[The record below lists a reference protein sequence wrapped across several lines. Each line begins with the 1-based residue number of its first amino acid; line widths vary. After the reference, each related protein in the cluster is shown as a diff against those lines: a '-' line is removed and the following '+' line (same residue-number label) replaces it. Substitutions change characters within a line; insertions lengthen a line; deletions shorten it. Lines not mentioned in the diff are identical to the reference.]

1 MATVAK
7 SIIYAWPS
15 LLTSSTQPGSGV
27 TDFAS
32 ASFGS
37 KTLYFPETSSRVFK
51 SVYAETSFHDSASVT
66 GGTMGKI
73 TVELKIS
80 GSANNSLYQS
90 IYTNAG
96 DSTGE
101 NMSFVGGPFNFTNF
115 FNTYVP
121 STSSSINIEAVVYTQ
136 DDTGVS
142 LAMLNPTFKL
152 YCTYEHDDINTTYI
166 KTVIIPLESPVS
178 NISSTFPG
186 IIGTQQIPRL
196 ANSRSLDTSQV
207 QNDSIIASNSGSLR
221 FALFN
226 GSYNITTAGRYRITG
241 STGYT
246 SIPPTYISASF
257 YVTPSRVLIY
267 SASTT
272 APVLNYDQYID
283 ITPDLVPT
291 TIRYEYYADGSF
303 QTVNAVMFLSQSNFF
318 PSFLPESNIN
328 IRDYFIEIEGNET
341 YGSSTDIQITG
352 SITSSFSNLQ
362 NRFFPLKRA
371 LTSETYDRLIWS
383 IPTSSLPN
391 VSQSHNF
398 GLKSNVSC
406 FYHIPVNLYIT
417 YEYNK
422 TNTTQVNNTVLLGWN
437 LNSPLN
443 YNNALVP
450 TNVSTNV
457 ELTTFTIPENNPVLQ
472 QSALRIQWSDV
483 DYQSGLNLKINE
495 QFSSTQYTEGTA
507 GVNCGM
513 RSLQHRFDVSA
524 SNTSAST
531 ANVILRK
538 GLNYLTSS
546 FYAWKNNSS
555 APTTTISNVNGYYII
570 NYKSDIHPTKG
581 VDGCSRFYYF
591 INNQLST
598 SDVSSAT
605 FTSTDFSYNL
615 SNSSSLYVV
624 DSLNSYM
631 SFERNSTTLLDLGI
645 QYTGSEA
652 PQTPN
657 NTDTNPKKSTYKN
670 VIVTDNE
677 AGSFI
682 TTYSTQNIFKNYKTS
697 PNPILMDPFVV
708 RKYVSLFNQPST
720 TQVTTMFG
728 TTSTLV
734 AHSYTFDFTGSIYN
748 YTGNGSG
755 IPVTIYQSGSTQS
768 ILQLTS
774 SVGGKFSGTWFDDTV
789 PIFASIDFGDKFGKS
804 KLSIVTGS
812 FDVYLT
818 PFEYGYSNI

>member
-15 LLTSSTQPGSGV
+15 PLTSSTQPGTGV
-27 TDFAS
+27 ADFAS

-51 SVYAETSFHDSASVT
+51 SVYAEISYHDSAT
-66 GGTMGKI
+66 AGGGSMSRI
-73 TVELKIS
+73 SVELRIS

-90 IYTNAG
+90 AYLFAG

-101 NMSFVGGPFNFTNF
+101 NMSFVGGPFNFTSF

-121 STSSSINIEAVVYTQ
+121 SNSSSIDIQAVSYIQ
-136 DDTGVS
+136 DDTGLS
-142 LAMLNPTFKL
+142 LVMLNPTFKL
-152 YCTYEHDDINTTYI
+152 YCTYEHDDIDTTYI
-166 KTVIIPLESPVS
+166 KTAIIPLESPTS
-178 NISSTFPG
+178 NISTTFPG
-186 IIGTQQIPRL
+186 LIGNLQIPRL
-196 ANSRSLDTSQV
+196 VTSQ
-207 QNDSIIASNSGSLR
+207 
-221 FALFN
+221 
-226 GSYNITTAGRYRITG
+226 
-241 STGYT
+241 
-246 SIPPTYISASF
+246 SF
-257 YVTPSRVLIY
+257 L
-267 SASTT
+267 
-272 APVLNYDQYID
+272 
-283 ITPDLVPT
+283 
-291 TIRYEYYADGSF
+291 G
-303 QTVNAVMFLSQSNFF
+303 
-318 PSFLPESNIN
+318 FLPESNVN
-328 IRDYFIEIEGNET
+328 IRDYFIEIEGNEL
-341 YGSSTDIQITG
+341 YGTTTDIQLTG

-362 NRFFPLKRA
+362 NRFFPIERQLN
-371 LTSETYDRLIWS
+371 SETYDRLIWS
-383 IPTSSLPN
+383 VPTSSLPN

-398 GLKSNVSC
+398 GLRSNVTC
-406 FYHIPVNLYIT
+406 FYHIPVNLYVT

-422 TNTTQVNNTVLLGWN
+422 TNTTQVNNTILLGWN
-437 LNSPLN
+437 LNNPLN
-443 YNNALVP
+443 YINASQGNINN
-450 TNVSTNV
+450 TNV

-483 DYQSGLNLKINE
+483 DSQTTLFTKINE
-495 QFSSTQYTEGTA
+495 QAGSTQYTEGSATL
-507 GVNCGM
+507 NCGM
-513 RSLQHRFDVSA
+513 RSLQHRFDPSA
-524 SNTSAST
+524 SNANANT
-531 ANVILRK
+531 ANVVLRK
-538 GLNYLTSS
+538 GINYLTSS
-546 FYAWKNNSS
+546 FYNNKNTGGG
-555 APTTTISNVNGYYII
+555 ATTTVSNVNGYYII

-598 SDVSSAT
+598 SDVASAT

-631 SFERNSTTLLDLGI
+631 SFERNTTTLLDLGI
-645 QYTGSEA
+645 QYTGTEVA
-652 PQTPN
+652 QIPGN
-657 NTDTNPKKSTYKN
+657 DTILYPKKSTYRN
-670 VIVTDNE
+670 VIASDPE

-720 TQVTTMFG
+720 TQVFTMFG

-755 IPVTIYQSGSTQS
+755 IPVTIYQSGSTQA

-789 PIFASIDFGDKFGKS
+789 PIFASIDFQDKFGKS
-804 KLSIVTGS
+804 KLNIVTGS

>member
-15 LLTSSTQPGSGV
+15 LLTSSIQPGTAPS
-27 TDFAS
+27 DFAS

-37 KTLYFPETSSRVFK
+37 KTLYFPETSSRIFK
-51 SVYAETSFHDSASVT
+51 SVYAEISYHDTATVT
-66 GGTMGKI
+66 GGSMSKI
-73 TVELKIS
+73 SVELRIS

-90 IYTNAG
+90 VYTNAG

-121 STSSSINIEAVVYTQ
+121 STSSSINIEAVSYIQ
-136 DDTGVS
+136 DDTGISTVMS
-142 LAMLNPTFKL
+142 NPTFKL
-152 YCTYEHDDINTTYI
+152 YCTYEHDDIDTTYI
-166 KTVIIPLESPVS
+166 KTVIIPLESP
-178 NISSTFPG
+178 IGAITTTTLPG

-196 ANSRSLDTSQV
+196 VTS
-207 QNDSIIASNSGSLR
+207 
-221 FALFN
+221 
-226 GSYNITTAGRYRITG
+226 TTG
-241 STGYT
+241 SG
-246 SIPPTYISASF
+246 
-257 YVTPSRVLIY
+257 
-267 SASTT
+267 
-272 APVLNYDQYID
+272 
-283 ITPDLVPT
+283 
-291 TIRYEYYADGSF
+291 
-303 QTVNAVMFLSQSNFF
+303 
-318 PSFLPESNIN
+318 FLPESNVN
-328 IRDYFIEIEGNET
+328 IRDYFIEIEGNEL
-341 YGSSTDIQITG
+341 YNSSTDISITG

-362 NRFFPLKRA
+362 NRFNPIKRA
-371 LTSETYDRLIWS
+371 LSSETYDRLIWS

-391 VSQSHNF
+391 VSQSHNL
-398 GLKSNVSC
+398 GLRANVTC
-406 FYHIPVNLYIT
+406 FYHIPVNLYVT

-422 TNTTQVNNTVLLGWN
+422 TTTTQVNNTILLGWN

-443 YNNALVP
+443 YVNASQG
-450 TNVSTNV
+450 NIDNTNV
-457 ELTTFTIPENNPVLQ
+457 ELTTFTIPENNPILQ

-483 DYQSGLNLKINE
+483 DFQTTLFIKINE
-495 QFSSTQYTEGTA
+495 QASSTQYTEGSA

-524 SNTSAST
+524 SNANANT
-531 ANVILRK
+531 ANVVLRK

-546 FYAWKNNSS
+546 FYVNKNNSNN
-555 APTTTISNVNGYYII
+555 PTTTLSNVNGYYIL
-570 NYKSDIHPTKG
+570 NYKSDVHPTKG

-591 INNQLST
+591 ANKELST
-598 SDVSSAT
+598 SDVASAT

-657 NTDTNPKKSTYKN
+657 NTITNPKKSTYRN
-670 VIVTDNE
+670 VIASDPE

-720 TQVTTMFG
+720 TQVFTMFG

-734 AHSYTFDFTGSIYN
+734 AHSYTFNFTGSIYN
-748 YTGNGSG
+748 HTEDGSG
-755 IPVTIYQSGSTQS
+755 IPVTIYQSGSTQA

-789 PIFASIDFGDKFGKS
+789 PIFASVDFGDKFGKS

>member
-15 LLTSSTQPGSGV
+15 PLTSSTQPGTGAS
-27 TDFAS
+27 DFAS

-51 SVYAETSFHDSASVT
+51 SVYAEISYHDSATAT
-66 GGTMGKI
+66 GGSMSRI
-73 TVELKIS
+73 SVELRIS

-90 IYTNAG
+90 VYSTAG

-101 NMSFVGGPFNFTNF
+101 NMSFVGGPFNFTSF

-121 STSSSINIEAVVYTQ
+121 SNSSSIDIQAVSYTQ
-136 DDTGVS
+136 DDTGASTV
-142 LAMLNPTFKL
+142 MLNPTFKL
-152 YCTYEHDDINTTYI
+152 YCTYEHDDIDTTYI
-166 KTVIIPLESPVS
+166 KTVIIPLESPTS
-178 NISSTFPG
+178 NISTTFPG

-196 ANSRSLDTSQV
+196 IATSSVDTSV
-207 QNDSIIASNSGSLR
+207 VSS
-221 FALFN
+221 ALFSSVEGN
-226 GSYNITTAGRYRITG
+226 FTSSYTVTKSGRYRVAA
-241 STGYT
+241 STGF
-246 SIPPTYISASF
+246 IDVDPTFVNVKVFNSSSNELLINSTGTTDVSFDQYVFISASSIPTKF
-257 YVTPSRVLIY
+257 RFEAGGNNGYDGGSY
-267 SASTT
+267 S
-272 APVLNYDQYID
+272 I
-283 ITPDLVPT
+283 
-291 TIRYEYYADGSF
+291 F
-303 QTVNAVMFLSQSNFF
+303 QSQSINLG
-318 PSFLPESNIN
+318 FLQESNIN

-341 YGSSTDIQITG
+341 YASSTDIQLTG

-362 NRFFPLKRA
+362 NRFFSIERA
-371 LTSETYDRLIWS
+371 LNSETYDRLIWS
-383 IPTSSLPN
+383 VPTSSLPN

-398 GLKSNVSC
+398 GLRSNVTC
-406 FYHIPVNLYIT
+406 FYHIPVNLYVT

-422 TNTTQVNNTVLLGWN
+422 TNTTQVNNTILLGWN

-443 YNNALVP
+443 YNNAAVGSL
-450 TNVSTNV
+450 NSTNV
-457 ELTTFTIPENNPVLQ
+457 ELTSFTIPENNPILQ

-483 DYQSGLNLKINE
+483 DFQTILLAKINE
-495 QFSSTQYTEGTA
+495 QASSTQYTEGSA

-524 SNTSAST
+524 SNANANT
-531 ANVILRK
+531 ANVVLRK

-546 FYAWKNNSS
+546 FYVNKNNSS
-555 APTTTISNVNGYYII
+555 NPTTTISNVNGYYIL
-570 NYKSDIHPTKG
+570 NYKSDVHPTKG

-591 INNQLST
+591 ANKELST

-605 FTSTDFSYNL
+605 FTSTDFNYNL

-657 NTDTNPKKSTYKN
+657 NTITNPKKSTYKN
-670 VIVTDNE
+670 VIASDPE

-720 TQVTTMFG
+720 TQVFTMFG

-748 YTGNGSG
+748 YTGDGSG
-755 IPVTIYQSGSTQS
+755 IPVTIYQSGSTQA

-774 SVGGKFSGTWFDDTV
+774 SIGGKFSGTWFDDTV

-804 KLSIVTGS
+804 KLSIVTGL